1 MTKQALKN
9 LAKNAV
15 KEVKVNLTK
24 MLEKRKVFKLFEKVE
39 DKTIN
44 VKNLKEAA
52 RIKSEIDVLS
62 AKVSNLQAQYKPLR
76 EEILSSLPGEPKD
89 KVDLTIEGIHIKK
102 YPKIS
107 GGNKIDQ
114 AAFLELAR
122 KKRILQMTTKKV
134 TVVDEEAVL
143 GAISQGY
150 LTYEELLTCIPE
162 GKVTEN
168 LTLDILY
175 SEEEEQQ
182 PEETQEEKAAN

>member
-52 RIKSEIDVLS
+52 KIKSEIDVLS